1 MVINTKKNSP
11 PTEDVLR
18 MRSQGVSDDRIINE
32 LNSSNKFNPKEIYDA
47 MNQADIKANVK
58 GGGFPH
64 NDTLIDEELNQ
75 RKNQDLLKQIDD
87 FNSSDYQGEEQPQNE
102 LYQEAPEKEESP
114 AMAAPIR
121 EGFPTQQEPYQQQQY
136 QQPSDYAPYSQDT
149 QLQEVIET
157 IVEEKWEE
165 LLDKIS
171 EINLWRERV
180 NMDILSIKQ
189 EIVRT
194 QERFDILQTAVLG
207 KVSEYNKN
215 VTNIS
220 TDMKALEAV
229 LQKIIQPLSENVR
242 DLNRIT
248 EEFKK
253 HKK

>member
-1 MVINTKKNSP
+1 MVINTKKNNP

-18 MRSQGVSDDRIINE
+18 MRSQGVPDNKIINE
-32 LNSSNKFNPKEIYDA
+32 LSSSNRFNPKEIYDA

-58 GGGFPH
+58 SSGFPH
-64 NDTLIDEELNQ
+64 NDTLVDEELNQ
-75 RKNQDLLKQIDD
+75 EKNQDLLKQIDD
-87 FNSSDYQGEEQPQNE
+87 FNSPDYQSQEEPQE
-102 LYQEAPEKEESP
+102 LYQEAPEREEPS
-114 AMAAPIR
+114 AQAPIR
-121 EGFPTQQEPYQQQQY
+121 EGFPTQQSYQQSPYGQQ
-136 QQPSDYAPYSQDT
+136 SDYAPYSQDT

-171 EINLWRERV
+171 EINSWRERV

-189 EIVRT
+189 EIIRT

-220 TDMKALEAV
+220 TDMKALEAI

-242 DLNRIT
+242 DLNKIT
-248 EEFKK
+248 EELKK
-253 HKK
+253 RKK